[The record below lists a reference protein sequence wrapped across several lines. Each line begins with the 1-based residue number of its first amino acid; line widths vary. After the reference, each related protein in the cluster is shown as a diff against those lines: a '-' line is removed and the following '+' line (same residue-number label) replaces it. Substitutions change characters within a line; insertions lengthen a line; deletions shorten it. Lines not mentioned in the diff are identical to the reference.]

1 WLLAIFGCNGFI
13 GFVEFVYFTEEVFE
27 FCLSVLTICWMAE
40 VIMPDFLISL
50 AICILPFLVSSLVSI
65 SPFKP
70 L

>member
-1 WLLAIFGCNGFI
+1 M
-13 GFVEFVYFTEEVFE
+13 VELGYTQAVDVK
-27 FCLSVLTICWMAE
+27 LVANRAE

-50 AICILPFLVSSLVSI
+50 AICILPFLVNSLVSI